1 MTTWLNEIERY
12 AEKNV
17 KILLIGNKFDL
28 NDLRTVDYDEAQ
40 VTHQKLFTKWVFLR
54 MKSKNF
60 SLFKKLLANK
70 FNIQYLETSA
80 KESINI
86 EHAFINMANLIKN
99 ELDNSENLIQ
109 SEPIKVKSPRNGKK
123 IKKCWRS

>member
-1 MTTWLNEIERY
+1 
-12 AEKNV
+12 
-17 KILLIGNKFDL
+17 
-28 NDLRTVDYDEAQ
+28 
-40 VTHQKLFTKWVFLR
+40 
-54 MKSKNF
+54 
-60 SLFKKLLANK
+60 LANK

-99 ELDNSENLIQ
+99 ELDNLEDVIQ
-109 SEPIKVKSPRNGKK
+109 SEPIKVKSLKNGKK